1 MIFRDGD
8 FWIGKGPREFF
19 SRVPLKG
26 LRLKMG
32 SMVVLPFSHLVFIC
46 VHTNRANLMRDCR
59 LINQIPKSY
68 RVLTSRDKLSRFCFV
83 LYFHK
88 ENWHLKRVKDLF

>member
-32 SMVVLPFSHLVFIC
+32 SMVVLPFSHLVLFVYTQIELIPC
-46 VHTNRANLMRDCR
+46 EIVGSSTKFQKIISNLNESR
-59 LINQIPKSY
+59 QVKSI
-68 RVLTSRDKLSRFCFV
+68 LFRFVFS
-83 LYFHK
+83 
-88 ENWHLKRVKDLF
+88 